1 MLNVINAN
9 ELEKIKKNLT
19 TAFWKVKQDISE
31 IKKADKE
38 RDHKIKQ
45 ILDLV
50 QELKKQ
56 LEQPQV
62 KQIEKP
68 VVKPE
73 QKHLIIT
80 PKQKVILRVLLED
93 DRDMY
98 LSYKDLSSLT
108 NMSINAIRL
117 QITRLKKVG
126 IHLEHT
132 TDVNL
137 QVRFKIPSNLK
148 QKYNEVII

>member
-19 TAFWKVKQDISE
+19 TAFWKVKEDILE

-45 ILDLV
+45 VLNIL
-50 QELKKQ
+50 QELKQ
-56 LEQPQV
+56 QPQE

-80 PKQKVILRVLLED
+80 PKQKVILGVLLENEAD
-93 DRDMY
+93 IY

-117 QITRLKKVG
+117 QITRLKKIG

-132 TDVNL
+132 TDINL
-137 QVRFKIPSNLK
+137 QMRFKIPSNLK